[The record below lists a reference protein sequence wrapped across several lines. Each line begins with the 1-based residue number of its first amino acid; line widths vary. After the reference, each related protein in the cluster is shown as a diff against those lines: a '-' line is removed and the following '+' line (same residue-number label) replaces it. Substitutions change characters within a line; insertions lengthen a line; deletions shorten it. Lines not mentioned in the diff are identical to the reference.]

1 MVRLVVIVWLLL
13 SVAIAWLP
21 PFWAAAPPAAATSSA
36 AVARAAAALGMVR
49 VLAGVRYCAEGV
61 LG

>member
-1 MVRLVVIVWLLL
+1 MVVIVWLLL
-13 SVAIAWLP
+13 SVAIALP
-21 PFWAAAPPAAATSSA
+21 PSWAAAPPAAATSSA